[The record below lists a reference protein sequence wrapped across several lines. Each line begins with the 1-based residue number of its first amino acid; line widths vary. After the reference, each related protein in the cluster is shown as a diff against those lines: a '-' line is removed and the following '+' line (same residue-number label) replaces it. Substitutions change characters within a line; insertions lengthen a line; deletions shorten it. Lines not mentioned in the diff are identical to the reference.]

1 MSRAAYQWTDELDR
15 RLLDGTETRKAFAA
29 ELGIS
34 LSTLKVRLRF
44 LRGLTPERASTS
56 AYRPIIKWSEIDHK
70 LLAWRKSGETF
81 SSISL
86 LSGVSFTSVRR
97 RLKYL
102 KEAGVYQPG
111 DGPEDKQEEEL
122 EAELVKKPPKYR
134 PCLGCRKNFLS
145 EDWDNRFCRKC
156 KRNERRAEAVH
167 GLTEYGVRI

>member
-34 LSTLKVRLRF
+34 LSTLKARLRF
-44 LRGLTPERASTS
+44 LRGLAPERDSTS
-56 AYRPIIKWSEIDHK
+56 AYMPMIKWSEIDHK
-70 LLAWRKSGETF
+70 LMAWRKSGETI

-86 LSGVSFTSVRR
+86 LAGVSVSSVKR
-97 RLKYL
+97 RLIYL
-102 KEAGVYQPG
+102 TKAGVYQPG
-111 DGPEDKQEEEL
+111 DGPEKEL
-122 EAELVKKPPKYR
+122 EADLVKKKPEYR
-134 PCLGCRKNFLS
+134 PCLVCRKSFLS
-145 EDWDNRFCRKC
+145 DGWDNRVCCKC